1 MSGDASPLAVFLTV
15 AAAIVILFVA
25 IGLARALRGPTDLDR
40 LMAVQLLGSGGAGAL
55 VLWAVASGDH
65 AVLDVALT
73 LGVLA
78 AFASIA
84 FFKFTPGAVDRDEGN
99 EAPK

>member
-1 MSGDASPLAVFLTV
+1 MIGDASSLSTFLTV

-25 IGLARALRGPTDLDR
+25 IGLARALHGPTDLDR

-55 VLWAVASGDH
+55 VLWAVASGEFS
-65 AVLDVALT
+65 VLDVALT

-84 FFKFTPGAVDRDEGN
+84 FFKFTPGAVDRDDP
-99 EAPK
+99 ASTRD